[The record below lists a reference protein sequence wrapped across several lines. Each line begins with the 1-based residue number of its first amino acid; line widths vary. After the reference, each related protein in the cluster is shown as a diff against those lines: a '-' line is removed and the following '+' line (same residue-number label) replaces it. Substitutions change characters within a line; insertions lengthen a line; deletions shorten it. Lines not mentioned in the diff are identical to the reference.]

1 MKNRRLNRKTRARN
15 YFKQQN
21 VWLVGLGL
29 VLLAAVF
36 IFCSFKVGHYVGGHL
51 ASRKVSDE
59 LQKANM
65 DARNTPVPTVAMGNE
80 EGQGPGDGNTTS
92 IPFAT
97 APPQFSGKSVLP
109 VVQYPLNKY
118 AHVSERF
125 RKLQQQNKD
134 IIGWL
139 SIENV
144 VDEAVVQ
151 RDNEYY
157 LRRDYKGFHNQN
169 GAIFLDENCSLKTRP
184 YAMVLY
190 GHNMKSGAMFG
201 FIRHYETLGY
211 YKNHPFIT
219 FDTAYEDGKYVIFG
233 VGTVSTRSYDRDYL
247 DLAKLSASTIS
258 WRREAIQTLQ
268 TKSIYT
274 STIDV
279 QPDDQIL
286 LLMTCVADETERQ
299 VIAARRIRTGETEE
313 MLTERVQRTKKKA
326 Y

>member
-1 MKNRRLNRKTRARN
+1 MKNRRLNRKSRARN
-15 YFKQQN
+15 YFKQQKM
-21 VWLVGLGL
+21 WLVGLGL

-36 IFCSFKVGHYVGGHL
+36 IFCAFQVGHYVGGYL
-51 ASRKVSDE
+51 ASRKVSGE
-59 LQKANM
+59 LQKINTGVQ
-65 DARNTPVPTVAMGNE
+65 NTPVPTAELNE
-80 EGQGPGDGNTTS
+80 ESSNPPQAGTATDV
-92 IPFAT
+92 PFAT
-97 APPQFSGKSVLP
+97 APPQFGGKAVLP

-118 AHVSERF
+118 AHVSDRF

-139 SIENV
+139 TIENV

-201 FIRHYETLGY
+201 FMRHYETLGY
-211 YKNHPFIT
+211 YKNHPFIS
-219 FDTAYEDGKYVIFG
+219 FDTAYEDGRYVIFG
-233 VGTVSTRSYDRDYL
+233 VGTVSTRSYDKDYL
-247 DLAKLSASTIS
+247 DLAKLSASTVS
-258 WRREAIQTLQ
+258 WRHEAIQTLLN
-268 TKSIYT
+268 KSIYT
-274 STIDV
+274 TTIDV
-279 QPDDQIL
+279 QPEDQIL
-286 LLMTCVADETERQ
+286 LLMTCVADDTERQ

-313 MLTERVQRTKKKA
+313 MLTERVQRMKKKA